1 MFYKIEIDKIQCS
14 LKSSAFS
21 FLEASLSKEQ
31 TNSKKYYFDWVFFCM
46 LSVLL
51 NVWRIGWKIPYENKW
66 WKTRDTVLGSPASP
80 MGASECWVNVVIVCN
95 LKRPSDHLSIPAET
109 ESQEGP
115 VTQRQRILLISQN
128 ICTYFFPESLSNHVL
143 KTLIQ
148 IFLWKK
154 SPS

>member
-1 MFYKIEIDKIQCS
+1 MFIEIISFQFSGGLS
-14 LKSSAFS
+14 LERTNK
-21 FLEASLSKEQ
+21 LQEILLWLS
-31 TNSKKYYFDWVFFCM
+31 FFCM

-109 ESQEGP
+109 ESQESP
-115 VTQRQRILLISQN
+115 ASQRQRILLTSQN